1 MSSREMLPFNAAA
14 AVPDVASVLTGLSAL
29 AQCQSAAEL
38 QQKLVGWLAELGN
51 CALVQLYLLDASHSR
66 LPLCCQWLDGQLG
79 ERGLSA

>member
-1 MSSREMLPFNAAA
+1 MLPFNAAA

-51 CALVQLYLLDASHSR
+51 CALVQLYLGFWGFSR
-66 LPLCCQWLDGQLG
+66 HRLQFAL
-79 ERGLSA
+79 